1 MQSPSRSGLLGHI
14 LNPLHI
20 ILLLGVFFS
29 VALLLVRIQVTGS
42 FRYGFL
48 LWNMFLAGLPLA
60 AAVIL
65 KWLQHNH
72 ALKTWVGHHSTKPA
86 KALAPMRQC
95 PSEVGG

>member
-1 MQSPSRSGLLGHI
+1 MPSSSRSGLLGHI

-48 LWNMFLAGLPLA
+48 LRIMKLACWTVRLHLPQGSTERMELRGLRQ
-60 AAVIL
+60 IL
-65 KWLQHNH
+65 VVVFAHP
-72 ALKTWVGHHSTKPA
+72 ASTYICS
-86 KALAPMRQC
+86 R
-95 PSEVGG
+95 